1 MEKDIVKFI
10 EWLVEDSRECGFEN
24 ASGIFKG
31 SKSSRNN
38 KSKEGQRGLSKS
50 GKHAILHGK
59 HFKK

>member
-1 MEKDIVKFI
+1 MKDKKQ
-10 EWLVEDSRECGFEN
+10 ETSKE
-24 ASGIFKG
+24 GISKG